1 MIHFVLYICC
11 MDKLSNPFLSSG
23 YFGPSYFCNRKSETK
38 LLTNYMQSGVHV
50 ALFAIRRLGKTGLIR
65 HVFYPFENSSKVAC
79 IYLDILATQ
88 NLTDF
93 TNQLATAVYNRFPA
107 KKSIGKKMMEMV
119 QRFRPTITF
128 DELTGTPSLA
138 LTLDTKLQ
146 KEKTLS
152 QIFTFLDGQNI
163 RVVFAIDE
171 FQQILEYPETNTE
184 AILRT
189 QMQQLKNTSFIFCGS
204 NQKMMH
210 ELFNSAKRPFFASCT
225 SVSLAAIDRA
235 DYQKFITAKFKEYN
249 RSIDQECLDFIC
261 DFTCMHTFYT
271 QYFCFSLFAKHRK
284 KNTLNDAHETAKE
297 ILQLNEGN
305 FYLYKN
311 LLTDAQWNLLKA
323 IAKENQVYQPQ
334 AKAFINKHGLGTP
347 ALVKRGMD
355 ALLTKEMIYHQT
367 GVEQPYYQVYDKF
380 LMRWLKQH

>member
-1 MIHFVLYICC
+1 
-11 MDKLSNPFLSSG
+11 
-23 YFGPSYFCNRKSETK
+23 
-38 LLTNYMQSGVHV
+38 
-50 ALFAIRRLGKTGLIR
+50 
-65 HVFYPFENSSKVAC
+65 
-79 IYLDILATQ
+79 
-88 NLTDF
+88 
-93 TNQLATAVYNRFPA
+93 
-107 KKSIGKKMMEMV
+107 
-119 QRFRPTITF
+119 
-128 DELTGTPSLA
+128 
-138 LTLDTKLQ
+138 
-146 KEKTLS
+146 
-152 QIFTFLDGQNI
+152 
-163 RVVFAIDE
+163 
-171 FQQILEYPETNTE
+171 
-184 AILRT
+184 
-189 QMQQLKNTSFIFCGS
+189 
-204 NQKMMH
+204 
-210 ELFNSAKRPFFASCT
+210 
-225 SVSLAAIDRA
+225 
-235 DYQKFITAKFKEYN
+235 
-249 RSIDQECLDFIC
+249 
-261 DFTCMHTFYT
+261 MHTFYT